1 MKHFLPLLILPLLL
15 WVGCEEEEELDCAG
29 IEGGDNICGCTDI
42 SARNYD
48 IEATFD
54 DGSCYYFS
62 YNTEEHRT
70 FADANWD
77 LEKWVFNTLSTP
89 LGNYDDVRIIGT
101 HMIRLELTGSLAQQ
115 YGTNISSDSL
125 ENYSHWL
132 YTGEVDVRR
141 DSSFYET
148 IGKYDQFVG
157 GWIDCYSSTNIQQW
171 FEVDT
176 TYENGVS
183 DIIIMTPKKQQYL
196 TM

>member
-1 MKHFLPLLILPLLL
+1 MKRFLPLLFILPLMF
-15 WVGCEEEEELDCAG
+15 WVACEEEKDESN
-29 IEGGDNICGCTDI
+29 DNEIDKGWVITD
-42 SARNYD
+42 
-48 IEATFD
+48 
-54 DGSCYYFS
+54 
-62 YNTEEHRT
+62 EHRVL
-70 FADANWD
+70 ADENWD
-77 LEKWVFNTLSTP
+77 LETWVSNTLNTP

-115 YGTNISSDSL
+115 YGTIISSDSL
-125 ENYSHWL
+125 ENNAHWV
-132 YTGEVDVRR
+132 YTGEVDVHR
-141 DSSFYET
+141 DSSFYEN

-157 GWIDCYSSTNIQQW
+157 GWTDCYSSSNIQQW